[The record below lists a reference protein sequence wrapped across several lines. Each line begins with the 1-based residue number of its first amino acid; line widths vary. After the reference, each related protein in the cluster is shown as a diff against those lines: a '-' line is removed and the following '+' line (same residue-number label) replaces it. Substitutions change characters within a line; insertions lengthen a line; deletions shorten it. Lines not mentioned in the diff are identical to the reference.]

1 MHTRILPK
9 PVLFTINCNPMSETK
24 SNPTDQ
30 KGVVEPKYPVGKP
43 KSKKHK
49 KTTVKFSCEGHIRR
63 ARKIRVK

>member
-1 MHTRILPK
+1 
-9 PVLFTINCNPMSETK
+9 MSETK